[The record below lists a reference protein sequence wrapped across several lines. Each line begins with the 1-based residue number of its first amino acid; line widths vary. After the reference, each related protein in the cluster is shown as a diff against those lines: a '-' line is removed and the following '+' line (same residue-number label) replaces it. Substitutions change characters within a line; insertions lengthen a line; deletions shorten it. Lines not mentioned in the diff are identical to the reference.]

1 MLKKFLA
8 VLLCM
13 AVFCLAGC
21 SGAKDTGSKAETTS
35 KPQTESKPEPKPTVF
50 VNPLTGLE
58 NLESEEIAY
67 RRPVAVM
74 INNISVAQ
82 KVQTGLT
89 QADIVYETEVE
100 GGITRLMA
108 VFQDITKVQQFGTVR
123 SARYPYVDL
132 AMGHN
137 AIYVHHG
144 QDNTYCAP
152 HLKDTQAFTIH
163 ENNAGARIKNG
174 LATEHTLYGY
184 GPKLWEWFQTKTKF
198 DLDLDSVK
206 TWQNFAK
213 ANESL
218 KLSGGSATNVS
229 VPFSGSYKSVFKYD
243 EVNKKYVRY
252 FKDTERLDYLTSA
265 PEYFKN
271 VFVLITDITNYP
283 DGYHRQVALES
294 GEGWYCVNGTYMPI
308 LWSKGAASNS
318 FKFTDVNGNTIKV
331 NQGNSWVC
339 IAKKGINVTF
349 E

>member
-1 MLKKFLA
+1 MIKKFLA
-8 VLLCM
+8 AFLCIALL
-13 AVFCLAGC
+13 CLAGC
-21 SGAKDTGSKAETTS
+21 GAGETSSQVDADS
-35 KPQTESKPEPKPTVF
+35 KPKPEPKPEPTVF
-50 VNPLTGLE
+50 VNPLTGIE
-58 NLESEEIAY
+58 NIEEEEITY

-74 INNISVAQ
+74 INNISIAQ

-108 VFQDITKVQQFGTVR
+108 VFQDITKVKQFGTVR

-132 AMGHN
+132 AMGHD

-152 HLKDTQAFTIH
+152 HLKDTQAFTVAS
-163 ENNAGARIKNG
+163 NNAGARIKNG

-184 GPKLWEWFQTKTKF
+184 GDKLWEWFQNKTKF
-198 DLDLDSVK
+198 DLDVDSVK
-206 TWQNFAK
+206 IWQNFTK
-213 ANESL
+213 GDESL
-218 KLSGGSATNVS
+218 SFDGIATNVS
-229 VPFSGSYKSVFKYD
+229 VPFSTSYKSVFKYD

-252 FKDTERLDYLTSA
+252 FKDTERLDYLTGA

-283 DGYHRQVALES
+283 DGYHRQVALEA

-308 LWSKGAASNS
+308 LWSKGAASDS
-318 FKFTDVNGNTIKV
+318 LKFTDLNGNTIKV

-339 IAKKGINVTF
+339 FAKKGINVTF

>member
-1 MLKKFLA
+1 MIKKFLA
-8 VLLCM
+8 AFLCVAM
-13 AVFCLAGC
+13 LCLAGC
-21 SGAKDTGSKAETTS
+21 GANDTSSETDTAPNSQAE
-35 KPQTESKPEPKPTVF
+35 PENKPEQKPVGI

-58 NLESEEIAY
+58 NIEEEEITY

-108 VFQDITKVQQFGTVR
+108 VFQDITKVKQFGTVR

-152 HLKDTQAFTIH
+152 HLKDTQAFTIA

-184 GPKLWEWFQTKTKF
+184 GDKLWEWLQTKTKF
-198 DLDLDSVK
+198 DLDLDRVVM
-206 TWQNFAK
+206 WQNFSK
-213 ANESL
+213 EEL
-218 KLSGGSATNVS
+218 KLSGVATNVS
-229 VPFSGSYKSVFKYD
+229 VPFSTSYKSVFKYD
-243 EVNKKYVRY
+243 EVNKKYIRY

-308 LWSKGAASNS
+308 LWSKGEASDS
-318 FKFTDVNGNTIKV
+318 FKFTDLDGNTIKV

-339 IAKKGINVTF
+339 IAKKGTKVSF

>member
-1 MLKKFLA
+1 
-8 VLLCM
+8 
-13 AVFCLAGC
+13 
-21 SGAKDTGSKAETTS
+21 
-35 KPQTESKPEPKPTVF
+35 VF

-184 GPKLWEWFQTKTKF
+184 GPKLWEWLGTKTKF
-198 DLDLDSVK
+198 DLDLDTVK
-206 TWQNFAK
+206 T
-213 ANESL
+213 
-218 KLSGGSATNVS
+218 KLHEIFSKNKLIHVS
-229 VPFSGSYKSVFKYD
+229 VNSGRTK
-243 EVNKKYVRY
+243 
-252 FKDTERLDYLTSA
+252 L
-265 PEYFKN
+265 
-271 VFVLITDITNYP
+271 TDIPSTITGIYNHFFCVTAHIKSY
-283 DGYHRQVALES
+283 QQES
-294 GEGWYCVNGTYMPI
+294 FTINFIDVIIG
-308 LWSKGAASNS
+308 
-318 FKFTDVNGNTIKV
+318 KFSIKELDEL
-331 NQGNSWVC
+331 
-339 IAKKGINVTF
+339 IEI

>member
-1 MLKKFLA
+1 MTKKFLA
-8 VLLCM
+8 AFLSLALLCM
-13 AVFCLAGC
+13 AGC
-21 SGAKDTGSKAETTS
+21 GGSENTNSPVDNT
-35 KPQTESKPEPKPTVF
+35 PKPEPKPEPIVF
-50 VNPLTGLE
+50 VNPLTGVE
-58 NLESEEIAY
+58 NIEDEAITY

-74 INNISVAQ
+74 INNISIAQ

-89 QADIVYETEVE
+89 QADIVYETELV

-108 VFQDITKVQQFGTVR
+108 VFQDITKVEQFGTVR

-152 HLKDTQAFTIH
+152 HLKDTQAFTIAS
-163 ENNAGARIKNG
+163 NNAGARIKNG

-198 DLDLDSVK
+198 DLDLDTVK

-213 ANESL
+213 ADESL
-218 KLSGGSATNVS
+218 TFESVATNIS
-229 VPFSGSYKSVFKYD
+229 VPFSTSYKTVFKYD
-243 EVNKKYVRY
+243 DVNKNYVRY
-252 FKDTERLDYLTSA
+252 FKDTQRLDYLTAA
-265 PEYFKN
+265 PECFKN

-283 DGYHRQVALES
+283 DGYHRQVALEA

-308 LWSKGAASNS
+308 LWSKGGASDS
-318 FKFTDVNGNTIKV
+318 FKFTDTNGNPLKV

>member
-1 MLKKFLA
+1 MTKKLFAALLSLA
-8 VLLCM
+8 LLC
-13 AVFCLAGC
+13 AAGC
-21 SGAKDTGSKAETTS
+21 GGNDTNSQVDTPS
-35 KPQTESKPEPKPTVF
+35 MPEPEPEPIIY
-50 VNPLTGLE
+50 VNPLTGIQ
-58 NLESEEIAY
+58 NIEEEEVIY
-67 RRPVAVM
+67 RRPVAIM

-108 VFQDITKVQQFGTVR
+108 VFQDITKVEQFGTVR

-144 QDNTYCAP
+144 QDNTYCKP
-152 HLKDTQAFTIH
+152 HLKDTQAFTIDS
-163 ENNAGARIKNG
+163 NNAGARIKNG
-174 LATEHTLYGY
+174 LASEHTLYGY
-184 GPKLWEWFQTKTKF
+184 GPQLWDWFKTKTKF
-198 DLDLDSVK
+198 DLDLDRAVP
-206 TWQNFAK
+206 WQTFAS
-213 ANESL
+213 ADESL
-218 KLSGGSATNVS
+218 TLEGVATNVS
-229 VPFSGSYKSVFKYD
+229 IPFSASYNSVFKYD
-243 EVNKKYVRY
+243 EVNQKYVRY
-252 FKDTERLDYLTSA
+252 FKNTERLDYLTSA

-283 DGYHRQVALES
+283 DGYHRKVALES
-294 GEGWYCVNGTYMPI
+294 GEGWYCVNGSYMPI
-308 LWSKGAASNS
+308 LWSKGAASDS
-318 FKFTDVNGNTIKV
+318 FKFTDLEGNTLKV

>member
-1 MLKKFLA
+1 MTKRILA
-8 VLLCM
+8 ALLSLALLCM
-13 AVFCLAGC
+13 AGC
-21 SGAKDTGSKAETTS
+21 GGTDTNSQVDNTPS
-35 KPQTESKPEPKPTVF
+35 IPEPEPEPIIY
-50 VNPLTGLE
+50 VNPLTGIQ
-58 NLESEEIAY
+58 NIEEEEVIY
-67 RRPVAVM
+67 RRPVAIM

-108 VFQDITKVQQFGTVR
+108 VFQDITKVEQFGTVR

-137 AIYVHHG
+137 ALYVHHG

-152 HLKDTQAFTIH
+152 HLKDTQAFTIAA
-163 ENNAGARIKNG
+163 NNAGARIKNG
-174 LATEHTLYGY
+174 LASEHTLYGY
-184 GPKLWEWFQTKTKF
+184 GPKLWDWFKTKTKF
-198 DLDLDSVK
+198 DLDLDRVV
-206 TWQNFAK
+206 TWQNFAAK
-213 ANESL
+213 DESL
-218 KLSGGSATNVS
+218 TLESVATNVS
-229 VPFSGSYKSVFKYD
+229 VPFSASYNTVFKYD
-243 EVNKKYVRY
+243 EVNQKYVRY
-252 FKDTERLDYLTSA
+252 FKTTQRLDYLTSA

-283 DGYHRQVALES
+283 DGYHRKVALES
-294 GEGWYCVNGTYMPI
+294 GEGWYCVNGSYMPI
-308 LWSKGAASNS
+308 LWSKGEASDS
-318 FKFTDVNGNTIKV
+318 FKFTDVNGNPIKV

>member
-1 MLKKFLA
+1 MIKKFWAAFLSLA
-8 VLLCM
+8 LLCM
-13 AVFCLAGC
+13 AGC
-21 SGAKDTGSKAETTS
+21 GGNDTNSQVDT
-35 KPQTESKPEPKPTVF
+35 PSKPEPKPEPIVF
-50 VNPLTGLE
+50 VNPLTGIE
-58 NLESEEIAY
+58 NIEDEAVTY

-108 VFQDITKVQQFGTVR
+108 VFQDITKVEQFGTVR

-152 HLKDTQAFTIH
+152 HLKDTQAFTIAS
-163 ENNAGARIKNG
+163 NNAGARIKNG

-184 GPKLWEWFQTKTKF
+184 GPKLWEWLGTKTKF
-198 DLDLDSVK
+198 DLDLDTVK
-206 TWQNFAK
+206 TWQNFTK
-213 ANESL
+213 ADESL
-218 KLSGGSATNVS
+218 TFDGVATQVS
-229 VPFSGSYKSVFKYD
+229 VPFSNSYKTVFKYD
-243 EVNKKYVRY
+243 DVNKNYVRY
-252 FKDTERLDYLTSA
+252 FKDTQRLDYLTAA
-265 PEYFKN
+265 PECFKN

-308 LWSKGAASNS
+308 LWSKGEASDS
-318 FKFTDVNGNTIKV
+318 FKFTDTNGNPLKV

>member
-1 MLKKFLA
+1 MTKKLLAAFLSLA
-8 VLLCM
+8 LLCM
-13 AVFCLAGC
+13 AGC
-21 SGAKDTGSKAETTS
+21 GGNENTNSQVDNT
-35 KPQTESKPEPKPTVF
+35 PKPEPEPEPIVF
-50 VNPLTGLE
+50 VNPLTGVE
-58 NLESEEIAY
+58 NIEDEAITY

-108 VFQDITKVQQFGTVR
+108 VFQDITKVEQFGTVR

-152 HLKDTQAFTIH
+152 HLKDTQAFTIAA
-163 ENNAGARIKNG
+163 NNAGARIKNG

-184 GPKLWEWFQTKTKF
+184 GPKLWEWFQTNTKF
-198 DLDLDSVK
+198 DLDVDTVK
-206 TWQNFAK
+206 TWQDFAK
-213 ANESL
+213 ADESL
-218 KLSGGSATNVS
+218 TFDGVATNIS
-229 VPFSGSYKSVFKYD
+229 VPFSTSYKTVFKYD
-243 EVNKKYVRY
+243 DVNKNYVRY
-252 FKDTERLDYLTSA
+252 FKDTQRLDYLTAA
-265 PEYFKN
+265 PECFKN

-283 DGYHRQVALES
+283 DGYHRQVALEA

-308 LWSKGAASNS
+308 LWSKGDASDS
-318 FKFTDVNGNTIKV
+318 FKFTDTNGNPIKV

>member
-1 MLKKFLA
+1 MTKKFLA
-8 VLLCM
+8 ALLSLAFICM
-13 AVFCLAGC
+13 AGC
-21 SGAKDTGSKAETTS
+21 GGTDTNSQVDNT
-35 KPQTESKPEPKPTVF
+35 PSKPESEPEPIVF
-50 VNPLTGLE
+50 VNPLTGIE
-58 NLESEEIAY
+58 NIENEEVTY

-74 INNISVAQ
+74 INNISIAQ

-108 VFQDITKVQQFGTVR
+108 VFQDITKVEQFGTVR

-152 HLKDTQAFTIH
+152 HLKDTQAFTIAS
-163 ENNAGARIKNG
+163 NNAGARIKNG

-184 GPKLWEWFQTKTKF
+184 GPKLWDWLGTKTKF
-198 DLDLDSVK
+198 DLDVDAVK
-206 TWQNFAK
+206 TWQNFTK
-213 ANESL
+213 SGESL
-218 KLSGGSATNVS
+218 TFDSVATNIS
-229 VPFSGSYKSVFKYD
+229 VPFSNSYKTVFKYD
-243 EVNKKYVRY
+243 ETNKNYVRY
-252 FKDTERLDYLTSA
+252 FKDTQRLDYLTAA
-265 PEYFKN
+265 PECFKN

-308 LWSKGAASNS
+308 LWSKGAASDS

>member
-1 MLKKFLA
+1 MTKKLLAAFLSLA
-8 VLLCM
+8 LLCM
-13 AVFCLAGC
+13 AGC
-21 SGAKDTGSKAETTS
+21 GGSENTNSQVDNT
-35 KPQTESKPEPKPTVF
+35 PKPEPEPEPIVF
-50 VNPLTGLE
+50 ANPLTGVE
-58 NLESEEIAY
+58 NIEDEAITY

-108 VFQDITKVQQFGTVR
+108 VFQDITKVEQFGTVR

-152 HLKDTQAFTIH
+152 HLKDTQAFTIDS
-163 ENNAGARIKNG
+163 NNAGARIKNG

-184 GPKLWEWFQTKTKF
+184 GPKLWEWFQTNTKF
-198 DLDLDSVK
+198 DLDVDTVK
-206 TWQNFAK
+206 TWQDFAK
-213 ANESL
+213 ADESL
-218 KLSGGSATNVS
+218 TFDGVATNIS
-229 VPFSGSYKSVFKYD
+229 VPFSTSYKTVFKYD
-243 EVNKKYVRY
+243 DVNKNYVRY
-252 FKDTERLDYLTSA
+252 FKDTQRLDYLTAA
-265 PEYFKN
+265 PECFKN

-283 DGYHRQVALES
+283 DGYHRQVALEE

-308 LWSKGAASNS
+308 LWSKGAASDS
-318 FKFTDVNGNTIKV
+318 FKFTDTNGNPIKV

>member
-1 MLKKFLA
+1 MTKKILA
-8 VLLCM
+8 ALLGLALLFM
-13 AVFCLAGC
+13 AGC
-21 SGAKDTGSKAETTS
+21 GGAENTNSPVDNT
-35 KPQTESKPEPKPTVF
+35 PKPEPKPEPVVF
-50 VNPLTGLE
+50 VNPLTGIE
-58 NLESEEIAY
+58 NIEDEEITY

-108 VFQDITKVQQFGTVR
+108 VFQDITKVEQFGTVR

-137 AIYVHHG
+137 ALYVHHG

-152 HLKDTQAFTIH
+152 HLKDTQAFTIAA
-163 ENNAGARIKNG
+163 NNAGARIKNG

-198 DLDLDSVK
+198 DLDLDTVK
-206 TWQNFAK
+206 TWQNFTK
-213 ANESL
+213 SDESL
-218 KLSGGSATNVS
+218 TFDGVATNIS
-229 VPFSGSYKSVFKYD
+229 VPFSNSYKTVFKYD
-243 EVNKKYVRY
+243 EVNKNYVRY
-252 FKDTERLDYLTSA
+252 FKDTQRLDYLTAA
-265 PEYFKN
+265 PESFKN

-308 LWSKGAASNS
+308 LWSKGAASDS

>member
-1 MLKKFLA
+1 MTKKLLAAFLSLA
-8 VLLCM
+8 LLCM
-13 AVFCLAGC
+13 AGC
-21 SGAKDTGSKAETTS
+21 GGSENTNSPVDT
-35 KPQTESKPEPKPTVF
+35 PSKPEPKPEPVVF
-50 VNPLTGLE
+50 VNPLTGIE
-58 NLESEEIAY
+58 NIEDEAITY

-108 VFQDITKVQQFGTVR
+108 VFQDITKVEQFGTVR

-152 HLKDTQAFTIH
+152 HLKDTQAFTIAS
-163 ENNAGARIKNG
+163 NNAGARIKNG

-198 DLDLDSVK
+198 DLDVDTVK

-213 ANESL
+213 ADESL
-218 KLSGGSATNVS
+218 AFDGVATNVS
-229 VPFSGSYKSVFKYD
+229 VPFSNSYKTVFKYD
-243 EVNKKYVRY
+243 DVNKNYVRY
-252 FKDTERLDYLTSA
+252 FKDTQRLDYLTAA
-265 PEYFKN
+265 PECFKN

-308 LWSKGAASNS
+308 LWSKGAASDS
-318 FKFTDVNGNTIKV
+318 FKFTDTNGNPLKV

>member
-1 MLKKFLA
+1 MTKKILA
-8 VLLCM
+8 ALLGLALLFM
-13 AVFCLAGC
+13 AGC
-21 SGAKDTGSKAETTS
+21 GGAENTNSPVDNT
-35 KPQTESKPEPKPTVF
+35 PKPEPKPEPVVF
-50 VNPLTGLE
+50 VNPLTGIE
-58 NLESEEIAY
+58 NIEDEEITY

-108 VFQDITKVQQFGTVR
+108 VFQDITKVEQFGTVR

-137 AIYVHHG
+137 ALYVHHG

-152 HLKDTQAFTIH
+152 HLKDTQAFTIAA
-163 ENNAGARIKNG
+163 NNAGARIKNG

-198 DLDLDSVK
+198 DLDLDTVK
-206 TWQNFAK
+206 TWQNFTK
-213 ANESL
+213 NDESL
-218 KLSGGSATNVS
+218 SFDSVATNIS
-229 VPFSGSYKSVFKYD
+229 VPFSNSYKTVFKYD
-243 EVNKKYVRY
+243 EVNKNYVRY
-252 FKDTERLDYLTSA
+252 FKDTQRLDYLTAA
-265 PEYFKN
+265 PESFKN

>member
-1 MLKKFLA
+1 MTKKLFAAFLSLA
-8 VLLCM
+8 LLC
-13 AVFCLAGC
+13 AAGC
-21 SGAKDTGSKAETTS
+21 GGNDTNSQVDTPSE
-35 KPQTESKPEPKPTVF
+35 PEPQPEPIIY
-50 VNPLTGLE
+50 VNPLTGIQ
-58 NLESEEIAY
+58 NIEEEEVIY

-108 VFQDITKVQQFGTVR
+108 VFQDITKVEQFGTVR

-132 AMGHN
+132 AMGHQ

-144 QDNTYCAP
+144 QDNTYCKP
-152 HLKDTQAFTIH
+152 HLKDTQAFTIDT
-163 ENNAGARIKNG
+163 NNAAARVKNG

-184 GPKLWEWFQTKTKF
+184 GDKLWEWFKTNTKF
-198 DLDLDSVK
+198 DLDLDRVV
-206 TWQNFAK
+206 TWQNFAS
-213 ANESL
+213 ADESL
-218 KLSGGSATNVS
+218 TLEGVATNVS
-229 VPFSGSYKSVFKYD
+229 VPFSPSYNSVFKYD
-243 EVNKKYVRY
+243 EVSQKYVRY
-252 FKDTERLDYLTSA
+252 FKTTQRLDYLTNE

-271 VFVLITDITNYP
+271 VFVLITDITDYP
-283 DGYHRQVALES
+283 DGYHRRVALES
-294 GEGWYCVNGTYMPI
+294 GEGWYCVNGSYMPI
-308 LWSKGAASNS
+308 LWSKGAASDS
-318 FKFTDVNGNTIKV
+318 FKFTDLEGNTLKV

>member
-1 MLKKFLA
+1 MTKKFFAAFLSL

-13 AVFCLAGC
+13 VGC
-21 SGAKDTGSKAETTS
+21 GGTDTNSQVDNT
-35 KPQTESKPEPKPTVF
+35 PKPEPEPEPIVF
-50 VNPLTGLE
+50 VNPLTGVE
-58 NLESEEIAY
+58 NIEDEAITY

-108 VFQDITKVQQFGTVR
+108 VFQDITKVEQFGTVR

-152 HLKDTQAFTIH
+152 HLKDTQAFTIAA
-163 ENNAGARIKNG
+163 NNAGARIKNG

-184 GPKLWEWFQTKTKF
+184 GPKLWEWFQTNTKF
-198 DLDLDSVK
+198 DLDVDTVK
-206 TWQNFAK
+206 TWQDFAK
-213 ANESL
+213 ADESL
-218 KLSGGSATNVS
+218 TFDGVATNIS
-229 VPFSGSYKSVFKYD
+229 VPFSTSYKTVFKYD
-243 EVNKKYVRY
+243 DVNKNYVRY
-252 FKDTERLDYLTSA
+252 FKDTQRLDYLTAA
-265 PEYFKN
+265 PECFKN

-283 DGYHRQVALES
+283 DGYHRQVALEA

-308 LWSKGAASNS
+308 LWSKGDASDS
-318 FKFTDVNGNTIKV
+318 FKFTDTNGNPIKV